1 MLKLIST
8 IFKQLPTIIN
18 DLNKIGISLKSLDA
32 MNIGTVGLNIGNI
45 QAYQSA
51 IKGLSAEQAVFALST
66 KGANAAQIEEIMT
79 TETATLAK
87 GTYTQADIQ
96 AAFAKNSFT
105 TASAILTT
113 TQQKEIVQSGLL
125 TSEKL
130 AETASTLGLTTAED
144 GSLISKKALNVEM
157 VKQQLESI
165 GVVGASQKQIL
176 VMLGLTTAEGGAV
189 TGTNLLTASFAKLWA
204 VISAHP
210 IGAIIT
216 AVGALAVGIGATI
229 SASNKAR
236 EEARQTAIELTN
248 TYNQEQSSLDSQIE
262 KYKELKETLDK
273 GNLSTDETHSIK
285 KQLLEI
291 QQSLIDSYDSEA
303 SNIDLVNGKYREQL
317 GLLSELTKEKAQ
329 DYVTENRDVFEDAK
343 EALEKVRTFNLG
355 KITNWSTYVPK
366 TEEQQALLDFIS
378 NYSDLLKLDE
388 SYTVSRGE
396 HFYSTSLF
404 VKANVEDADNIM
416 RQFAEDLEKYGREN
430 NIDVSG
436 ILEGISGQ
444 LKKTWTGELTEY
456 KTIYDEFMKAEVVRN
471 DTLRPLYQ
479 DSIQAVE
486 DYNNALSTGEGI
498 EQAKANL
505 DSVKQS
511 VENATDELEG
521 SQDVFD
527 DIYDGINKDAEAT
540 YNLGHQ
546 FENNETV
553 KNYAEQLRGLTDI
566 DLKAINFKDSV
577 ESPGEKAFGALIDVL
592 GLSEDEVQNLIDKL
606 VELGYIQG
614 DIQSSTPDNKANP
627 SFTEAWNQLKNNTGA
642 FKDNDDTKDTA
653 NNLLELAEAG
663 KLTVKAFE
671 KTKGSDD
678 FLTQTK
684 LSAEEATKQVNEL
697 VDSSK
702 QLSELKKGI
711 GTITSAYNEKKDSE
725 SNTVNPDTLSSMYDT
740 LGIDSWTKK
749 DKKVWEE
756 YKNAATDASAPVK
769 KLKKYQDELATSY
782 LNSNNFLSNLD
793 GSTEEH
799 YKTLLKDMGIK
810 NAEKIVNE
818 QLIAN
823 SQVQKYE
830 SEALSA
836 ATEDLGNKTW
846 NTSNAF
852 LKQARMTDL
861 AKAQLVDLISQEKI
875 FAEDSNLS
883 PDEKIKKLN
892 KLSKAYFETGFS
904 VQLAGVMGSD
914 SRFFGDGGADAFIEE
929 QWQKHLKKVRKTL
942 RTDIEVDPTVTNPKD
957 KTKDTTKDK
966 TQSTAKIFN
975 WIETRI
981 SRLERRI
988 SKATSKAED
997 SYRSFEKRAKS
1008 YSKAIRLTTDEIK
1021 TQEKAADKYF
1031 KKADKSKLSDNLK
1044 KKVKN
1049 GTIDIQKIKDEKTQ
1063 KQVEEYQ
1070 ENWEKYLAHKDEADN
1085 LRQKKKQY
1093 RRDKIELENTKL
1105 DESNESLES
1114 ENNLISENIEHSK
1127 ERGQFD
1133 LSGNYKQ
1140 QIANNQKQVGN
1151 IEEQNKNLE
1160 KLKKT
1165 VAEGSEAWNGYESRI
1180 QSNNESI
1187 NSLKHSNAELAEAMY
1202 NLPIEERDSL
1212 LEEYDS
1218 KDELLNAKSENALS
1232 AGEKNQY
1239 SDEIIANIKS
1249 RQSVRQNAVEGT
1261 KDNVLSN
1268 IPAGGGNDVYD
1279 KIQSCISSG
1288 QPIGKD
1294 LISAVSGNPDLYYAC
1309 KAYNEALLAKMLYD
1323 ETSKA
1328 DIQSQL
1334 SSQRDNIE
1342 SSANEQLESISADET
1357 KLQADISKSEAAGL
1371 SQSKAQSTEQI
1382 RLSKER
1388 EKALQNEHSQL
1399 ENWLNDMMA
1408 AGEITEGDEQ
1418 YEETQNKLKNMD
1430 AEIVN
1435 CIADQIKFGTE
1446 IKEMDLSRLEKLASL
1461 LDVAKNRLAGLASLA
1476 EAHGHNASDDLIAE
1490 QIETSITD
1498 AKNYKDMMQE
1508 YREQLLDPENLSEWG
1523 ISKNLMENVITLVD
1537 KGNVNGA
1544 KDLLKDN
1551 GIDIENLA
1559 GFQEY
1564 MNGLASATS
1573 SCYSAMVE
1581 GEKHYD
1587 SLYQNRIDKL
1597 SEYLDGLQKEKDL
1610 KDRTLALEK
1619 ARFALEKA
1627 KNNLTKKVWNG
1638 SQWVYTADTEAVQS
1652 AQEAYDNTAFDELTH
1667 SIQDAIEVL
1676 EKLMKS
1682 DNLYDDNGNLIK
1694 NPDAGSLVKTADDNY
1709 VSLTSAQQNNI
1720 PQSAMPVPQLNIPD
1734 TAVPDFALPAVSG
1747 AGTVINNNFDK
1758 LELSLPNVNNNSK
1771 AYDLAMSLRNEL
1783 MSLRTYSQQYNWNQ

>member
-1 MLKLIST
+1 MKRNIKNGQSITYSIFNGNKLNNNDVQSIINYSNAIKIGIKPSEAFRNNLLGCSVAAKQYVVNSIKAGQTTEEMISGLSKAPKTISAAAVGMKALATAGSMVAMWAISKAVSGIYNLTQEDKNLKESAKELGSELSLITSN
-8 IFKQLPTIIN
+8 IEDYKQKIDELNTIIN
-18 DLNKIGISLKSLDA
+18 DSSSSYDDSMQARKDLMLIQDELIEKYGTEKNAIENITAAISGQSDALNSLGKNEYYKAKNQYNKETAGDKIEYIRNRVNDFVSYGDFNATADTESSHMDKLISKMRFSSYKLKATGNDQLDHLIAGTYNLDINDADFFSDGFSGKYFSINGTLEEIHEKMYGIQEMASKFQVSSQFEKSFTQISNDVDDSLTKNKELYDQHILWEKILTNNPQNQYDDQFNSVNIAKENLNKASLSGDSGRIKEATDNYAKTVNDSINLALKNNDADVADYFRNMYPELQKIVSEWQFNFDFEPNTDGLKDNITDALDKIDGTHDRKNEFSVEDLQEFNPETA
-32 MNIGTVGLNIGNI
+32 TEEQTEAYAALKNIAEQQYHMSINELILLLQEKGLIQPENYLKLIEQFGQDNVDKIAPEDFVYAYKIEDIGNI
-45 QAYQSA
+45 TFEELQS
-51 IKGLSAEQAVFALST
+51 
-66 KGANAAQIEEIMT
+66 EIQKM
-79 TETATLAK
+79 
-87 GTYTQADIQ
+87 
-96 AAFAKNSFT
+96 KNSFNE
-105 TASAILTT
+105 TANVSFSEAWDSIS
-113 TQQKEIVQSGLL
+113 VDSSL
-125 TSEKL
+125 TSKL
-130 AETASTLGLTTAED
+130 FDLAS
-144 GSLISKKALNVEM
+144 S
-157 VKQQLESI
+157 
-165 GVVGASQKQIL
+165 
-176 VMLGLTTAEGGAV
+176 
-189 TGTNLLTASFAKLWA
+189 
-204 VISAHP
+204 
-210 IGAIIT
+210 
-216 AVGALAVGIGATI
+216 
-229 SASNKAR
+229 
-236 EEARQTAIELTN
+236 
-248 TYNQEQSSLDSQIE
+248 
-262 KYKELKETLDK
+262 
-273 GNLSTDETHSIK
+273 
-285 KQLLEI
+285 
-291 QQSLIDSYDSEA
+291 
-303 SNIDLVNGKYREQL
+303 
-317 GLLSELTKEKAQ
+317 
-329 DYVTENRDVFEDAK
+329 
-343 EALEKVRTFNLG
+343 
-355 KITNWSTYVPK
+355 
-366 TEEQQALLDFIS
+366 
-378 NYSDLLKLDE
+378 
-388 SYTVSRGE
+388 
-396 HFYSTSLF
+396 
-404 VKANVEDADNIM
+404 
-416 RQFAEDLEKYGREN
+416 
-430 NIDVSG
+430 
-436 ILEGISGQ
+436 
-444 LKKTWTGELTEY
+444 GELT
-456 KTIYDEFMKAEVVRN
+456 
-471 DTLRPLYQ
+471 
-479 DSIQAVE
+479 
-486 DYNNALSTGEGI
+486 G
-498 EQAKANL
+498 
-505 DSVKQS
+505 
-511 VENATDELEG
+511 
-521 SQDVFD
+521 
-527 DIYDGINKDAEAT
+527 
-540 YNLGHQ
+540 
-546 FENNETV
+546 
-553 KNYAEQLRGLTDI
+553 
-566 DLKAINFKDSV
+566 
-577 ESPGEKAFGALIDVL
+577 
-592 GLSEDEVQNLIDKL
+592 
-606 VELGYIQG
+606 
-614 DIQSSTPDNKANP
+614 
-627 SFTEAWNQLKNNTGA
+627 
-642 FKDNDDTKDTA
+642 
-653 NNLLELAEAG
+653 
-663 KLTVKAFE
+663 
-671 KTKGSDD
+671 
-678 FLTQTK
+678 
-684 LSAEEATKQVNEL
+684 
-697 VDSSK
+697 
-702 QLSELKKGI
+702 
-711 GTITSAYNEKKDSE
+711 
-725 SNTVNPDTLSSMYDT
+725 
-740 LGIDSWTKK
+740 
-749 DKKVWEE
+749 
-756 YKNAATDASAPVK
+756 K
-769 KLKKYQDELATSY
+769 KLKELAD
-782 LNSNNFLSNLD
+782 NNTVLKSAMD
-793 GSTEEH
+793 ST
-799 YKTLLKDMGIK
+799 
-810 NAEKIVNE
+810 
-818 QLIAN
+818 
-823 SQVQKYE
+823 
-830 SEALSA
+830 ALSA
-836 ATEDLGNKTW
+836 NKFAESISELNIKNIDSDINVLTNSLTKLKNGQTLSLEDASKLIAIDNSLAGSVKKVGDGYKIEEDALNGVIDKQKEKYNAAVTNEINETQNTIERIKNRIDGYKTEIKALKEVISSRDSIGGTASGSYSDTLAMIELQKKRRKTKKRLNKNNKKLEGLLDSLN
-846 NTSNAF
+846 NTS
-852 LKQARMTDL
+852 
-861 AKAQLVDLISQEKI
+861 
-875 FAEDSNLS
+875 SN
-883 PDEKIKKLN
+883 P
-892 KLSKAYFETGFS
+892 
-904 VQLAGVMGSD
+904 
-914 SRFFGDGGADAFIEE
+914 
-929 QWQKHLKKVRKTL
+929 
-942 RTDIEVDPTVTNPKD
+942 
-957 KTKDTTKDK
+957 KDTTKDK

-1008 YSKAIRLTTDEIK
+1008 YSRAIKLTTDEIK
-1021 TQEKAADKYF
+1021 AQEKAAEKYS
-1031 KKADKSKLSDNLK
+1031 KKAKKSGLSDNLK
-1044 KKVKN
+1044 KKVRN
-1049 GTIDIQKIKDEKTQ
+1049 GTLDIQKIKDKKTQ
-1063 KQVEEYQ
+1063 KQVEKYQ
-1070 ENWEKYLAHKDEADN
+1070 ENWEKKLAAEDEADN

-1093 RRDKIELENTKL
+1093 RRDKIELDITELQAANK
-1105 DESNESLES
+1105 SLES

-1187 NSLKHSNAELAEAMY
+1187 NSLKNSNAELAEAMY

-1261 KDNVLSN
+1261 KNNVLSN

-1294 LISAVSGNPDLYYAC
+1294 LISAVSGSPGLYYAC
-1309 KAYNEALLAKMLYD
+1309 KAYNEALLDKMLYD
-1323 ETSKA
+1323 ETAKA
-1328 DIQSQL
+1328 DTQSQL

-1371 SQSKAQSTEQI
+1371 SQSKAQYTEQI

-1388 EKALQNEHSQL
+1388 AQILQNEHNEL
-1399 ENWLNDMMA
+1399 ENWLSDMMA
-1408 AGEITEGDEQ
+1408 AGEIVKGDKQ

-1523 ISKNLMENVITLVD
+1523 ISEDLMNKVMALVD

-1720 PQSAMPVPQLNIPD
+1720 PQSAMPVPQLNIQN
-1734 TAVPDFALPAVSG
+1734 TAVPDFTLPAASG
-1747 AGTVINNNFDK
+1747 AGAVHVDK
-1758 LELSLPNVNNNSK
+1758 VDIILPNINDNSK

>member
-1 MLKLIST
+1 MSKNNST
-8 IFKQLPTIIN
+8 IFKTITSSVDKSKKTLALFN
-18 DLNKIGISLKSLDA
+18 KDLNTYKTNWQKGFSQNGLTGGIKSIFQSSNSNSVISNEQVQILRNWNNAVKHGCTNQATFNSIIANADENTKMYFA
-32 MNIGTVGLNIGNI
+32 GLN
-45 QAYQSA
+45 
-51 IKGLSAEQAVFALST
+51 KG
-66 KGANAAQIEEIMT
+66 KGSIEGLKNAQNV
-79 TETATLAK
+79 
-87 GTYTQADIQ
+87 
-96 AAFAKNSFT
+96 AKNST
-105 TASAILTT
+105 IGLT
-113 TQQKEIVQSGLL
+113 I
-125 TSEKL
+125 
-130 AETASTLGLTTAED
+130 AETALNSVIGMGVGLFINLVVQGVNKLIHANEETIESAKKLRKEYEDFKSTNASNVSTLKGLEKEFKELSKGVSQYGDNISLTTEQYERYKEIIQQIVGMSPSLAEGYD
-144 GSLISKKALNVEM
+144 TENGYIVDKNGLLERAVELQEIEYRNELRKITNLKNLKTSMAGYIAEYKDAFEGGFVTEDMSATSTIKATDFSNALYQAFNFSERYNNGYDYEDLTREI
-157 VKQQLESI
+157 LESL
-165 GVVGASQKQIL
+165 GVDDIDKEMEKFFNENGYYQPNWFFDEYVDEIANNID
-176 VMLGLTTAEGGAV
+176 AV
-189 TGTNLLTASFAKLWA
+189 TDSLSFENVGLDEAEFENRILTVKDCAQAYLDMKDSISMANESIQTDLRYIAEYADGYDTLSSEQQKFVNEFLKSFN
-204 VISAHP
+204 IDD
-210 IGAIIT
+210 IT
-216 AVGALAVGIGATI
+216 
-229 SASNKAR
+229 SR
-236 EEARQTAIELTN
+236 
-248 TYNQEQSSLDSQIE
+248 DWF
-262 KYKELKETLDK
+262 
-273 GNLSTDETHSIK
+273 GNLTYDEDKMKSIKRQINEFVEELSQDET
-285 KQLLEI
+285 
-291 QQSLIDSYDSEA
+291 
-303 SNIDLVNGKYREQL
+303 
-317 GLLSELTKEKAQ
+317 T
-329 DYVTENRDVFEDAK
+329 K
-343 EALEKVRTFNLG
+343 EALADLYSSPTDAQSISE
-355 KITNWSTYVPK
+355 YVGQFRSALEIIK
-366 TEEQQALLDFIS
+366 AYCEENGIEIPMAIS
-378 NYSDLLKLDE
+378 DSE
-388 SYTVSRGE
+388 QTV
-396 HFYSTSLF
+396 
-404 VKANVEDADNIM
+404 N
-416 RQFAEDLEKYGREN
+416 DLEAQYQRAVDFSKDKFDGYDPTTFFKEHSIN
-430 NIDVSG
+430 TQEEIDKWSE
-436 ILEGISGQ
+436 IAQ
-444 LKKTWTGELTEY
+444 T
-456 KTIYDEFMKAEVVRN
+456 
-471 DTLRPLYQ
+471 
-479 DSIQAVE
+479 
-486 DYNNALSTGEGI
+486 
-498 EQAKANL
+498 AN
-505 DSVKQS
+505 S
-511 VENATDELEG
+511 AA
-521 SQDVFD
+521 
-527 DIYDGINKDAEAT
+527 DAEKK
-540 YNLGHQ
+540 Y
-546 FENNETV
+546 V
-553 KNYAEQLRGLTDI
+553 
-566 DLKAINFKDSV
+566 
-577 ESPGEKAFGALIDVL
+577 
-592 GLSEDEVQNLIDKL
+592 
-606 VELGYIQG
+606 
-614 DIQSSTPDNKANP
+614 QSSTPDNKANP

-697 VDSSK
+697 IDSSK

-711 GTITSAYNEKKDSE
+711 GAIGSAYNEKKDSKE
-725 SNTVNPDTLSSMYDT
+725 NTVNPDTLSSMYDT

-756 YKNAATDASAPVK
+756 YKNAATNASAPVK

-810 NAEKIVNE
+810 NAEKIVDD

-929 QWQKHLKKVRKTL
+929 QWQKHLKKVRKTFQ
-942 RTDIEVDPTVTNPKD
+942 TDIEIDPTVTNPKD

-1008 YSKAIRLTTDEIK
+1008 YSKAIKLTTDEIK
-1021 TQEKAADKYF
+1021 AQEKAADKYH

-1049 GTIDIQKIKDEKTQ
+1049 GTIDIQKIKNEKTQ

-1105 DESNESLES
+1105 DESNKSLES

-1140 QIANNQKQVGN
+1140 QIANNQKQAGN

-1165 VAEGSEAWNGYESRI
+1165 VAEGSEAWNEYESRI

-1187 NSLKHSNAELAEAMY
+1187 NSLKNSNAELAEAMY

-1249 RQSVRQNAVEGT
+1249 RQAVRQDAVNNT
-1261 KDNVLSN
+1261 KNNILSN
-1268 IPAGGGNDVYD
+1268 IPAGVGNDVYD

-1288 QPIGKD
+1288 QPVGKD
-1294 LISAVSGNPDLYYAC
+1294 LINAVSHNPDLYYAC
-1309 KAYNEALLAKMLYD
+1309 KSYNEALLDKMLYD
-1323 ETSKA
+1323 ETAKTET
-1328 DIQSQL
+1328 QSQL

-1342 SSANEQLESISADET
+1342 SSANEQLENISTDET

-1371 SQSKAQSTEQI
+1371 SQSKAQYTEQI
-1382 RLSKER
+1382 RLNKER
-1388 EKALQNEHSQL
+1388 AQILQNEHNEL
-1399 ENWLNDMMA
+1399 ENWLSDMMA
-1408 AGEITEGDEQ
+1408 AGEIVKGDEQ
-1418 YEETQNKLKNMD
+1418 YEATQNKLKNMD

-1523 ISKNLMENVITLVD
+1523 ISEDLMNKVITLVD

-1564 MNGLASATS
+1564 MNGLASSTS
-1573 SCYSAMVE
+1573 SYFSAMVE

-1720 PQSAMPVPQLNIPD
+1720 PQSAMPVPQLNIQD
-1734 TAVPDFALPAVSG
+1734 TAVPDFTLPAVSG

-1758 LELSLPNVNNNSK
+1758 LELSLPNVNDNSK